1 MGAVS
6 VWGLGLIAP
15 FIQYT
20 IKHYNKAVFNCMLW
34 KYNAQMCTIISKGTV
49 FSQISVDNWR
59 FSISNSK
66 LLIVWNVTLCIH
78 THLVSMECMS
88 WFILWIY
95 ATALVIVTVTISVRV
110 VIPDCCIPF
119 RLPVFCCRP
128 LDDCTSLPYT
138 RALRLYDCWDCFATE
153 LNALNNS
160 RDLYDLLLIN
170 CTLLFTV
177 HMHFQ

>member
-6 VWGLGLIAP
+6 VWGLGLIAS

-20 IKHYNKAVFNCMLW
+20 IENYNKAVFKCTLW

-59 FSISNSK
+59 FPSQTLNSS
-66 LLIVWNVTLCIH
+66 LFQMWHFVN

-160 RDLYDLLLIN
+160 WDLYDLLLIN
-170 CTLLFTV
+170 YTLFFTV